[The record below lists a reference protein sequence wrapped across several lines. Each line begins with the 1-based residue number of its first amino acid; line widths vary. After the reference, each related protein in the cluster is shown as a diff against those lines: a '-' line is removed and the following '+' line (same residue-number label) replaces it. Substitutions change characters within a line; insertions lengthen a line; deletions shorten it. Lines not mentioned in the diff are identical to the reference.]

1 VAILVTGNA
10 GFIGFHTAKTLLERG
25 DDVVGIDVVND
36 YYDPAIKEARLKILE
51 ETARRTNASYTFVR
65 ANLADRDAVERCFG
79 ENEIKRVINLAAQA
93 GVRYSIENPHAYVE
107 SNIVGFTNI
116 LEGCRHNGV
125 EHLVYASTSSVYG
138 GNLAMPFT
146 EHKGADHPLQFYAAT
161 KKANELM
168 AHSYSHLYR
177 LPTTGLRFFTVYG
190 PWGRPDMA
198 LFLFAK
204 NILEGKPINVFNY
217 GNHTRDF
224 TYVTDIVEGVIRACD
239 KPAEPNPD
247 WDGANPDPATSNAPY
262 RIYNIGNNN
271 PVKLTEY
278 IGALE
283 AAIGR
288 KAEQNLMPLQA
299 GDVPDTFADVS
310 DLERELGY
318 KPSTTV
324 TEGVAN
330 FVKWYMEYMHEGEP
344 ALG

>member
-1 VAILVTGNA
+1 VTILVTGNA
-10 GFIGFHTAKTLLERG
+10 GFIGFHTARKLLERG
-25 DDVVGIDVVND
+25 DSVVGFDVVND
-36 YYDPAIKEARLKILE
+36 YYDPAIKEARLRILE
-51 ETARRTNASYTFVR
+51 ETAQRTGSSYRFVR
-65 ANLADRDAVERCFG
+65 ANLADRGAVEEAFAQNG
-79 ENEIKRVINLAAQA
+79 VSRVINLAAQA

-116 LEGCRHNGV
+116 LEACRHGGV
-125 EHLVYASTSSVYG
+125 GHLVYASTSSVYG
-138 GNLAMPFT
+138 ANKAMPFS
-146 EHKGADHPLQFYAAT
+146 EHKGVDHPLQFYAAT

-198 LFLFAK
+198 LFLFTRA
-204 NILEGKPINVFNY
+204 ILEGRPIKVFNH

-224 TYVTDIVEGVIRACD
+224 TYVDDIVEGVIRALD
-239 KPAEPNPD
+239 RPAAPD
-247 WDGANPDPATSNAPY
+247 PAWDAMAPDPATSNAPY

-278 IGALE
+278 IEALE
-283 AAIGR
+283 VALGR
-288 KAEQNLMPLQA
+288 PAERELLPLQA

-318 KPSTTV
+318 RPTTSV
-324 TEGVAN
+324 REGVAR
-330 FVKWYMEYMHEGEP
+330 FVEWYRAYHKC
-344 ALG
+344 